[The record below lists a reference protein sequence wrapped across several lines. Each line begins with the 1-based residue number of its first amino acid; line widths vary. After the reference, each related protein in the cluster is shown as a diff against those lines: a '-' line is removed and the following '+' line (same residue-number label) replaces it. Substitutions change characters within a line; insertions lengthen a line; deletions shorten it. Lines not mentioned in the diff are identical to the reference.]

1 MVMGIVNVTPDSF
14 YPASRTADAGEA
26 IARGRALF
34 DLGCDVV
41 DVGGESTRPGATP
54 VAADDEASRVVPV
67 VEALARVGTVSIDTL
82 KESVARSAIKAG
94 ATILNDVSGRLV
106 ELAGELG
113 VGYVAMHRRGD
124 PTQMQDNPTYD
135 DVVGEV
141 EEYLRG
147 LSAGRA
153 RGARPP
159 AAHVRR
165 LWIDPGI
172 GFGKTVEHNLA
183 LLAHVGRFVELA
195 EEFDAGVLIGTSRKR
210 FLEHL
215 GAARL
220 EVDQRL
226 EGSVASEAWV
236 LLQGVS
242 MVRVHDAAAAVQL
255 RELLIRRVEE
265 VVA

>member
-82 KESVARSAIKAG
+82 KESVARSAIEAG

-124 PTQMQDNPTYD
+124 PTEMQDNPTYD

-147 LSAGRA
+147 LAVRA
-153 RGARPP
+153 RAAR
-159 AAHVRR
+159 VRR

-172 GFGKTVEHNLA
+172 GFGKTVEHNLE